1 MLKMLKKRN
10 KEKLIEVKW
19 FKDVKHL
26 SEIYQKTGMLF
37 AFVTYSEEKET
48 YIACHQWVKCRD
60 FLPDAVR
67 AFATKTPCIIYG
79 FEYNRELNPPIDIEH
94 MRMLVSK
101 QVLSKEGLPDFKD
114 TIVSATMLL
123 NHFEKENGIALTKVQ
138 EISTNGS
145 KQKAIYMFTGS
156 PVWVQSPFMVS
167 LYTFLIRLGEKKI
180 KFKDKKELL
189 AVFKKIV
196 NNKTDNDNDSMYLR
210 KMWDKLHTVVAN
222 RNILF
227 PKKNKLHDINFK
239 DYTINNFHNHTGIK
253 SLVECSTP
261 DKKLNKRV
269 IEAFNIKK

>member
-37 AFVTYSEEKET
+37 AFVTYSEEKDT

-67 AFATKTPCIIYG
+67 AFATKTPCVIYG
-79 FEYNRELNPPIDIEH
+79 FEYNSKLNPPIDMEH

-101 QVLSKEGLPDFKD
+101 QVISKEGLPDFKD

-123 NHFEKENGIALTKVQ
+123 NHFEKENGITLTKVQ
-138 EISTNGS
+138 EMSTKGS
-145 KQKAIYMFTGS
+145 KQKAIYMFTSS

-167 LYTFLIRLGEKKI
+167 LYTFLIRLGEKKV

-189 AVFKKIV
+189 TKLKRIAD
-196 NNKTDNDNDSMYLR
+196 NKNDNDNDSVYLG
-210 KMWDKLHTVVAN
+210 KLWDRLHSIVAN

-239 DYTINNFHNHTGIK
+239 DYAIHDFHNYTGIK
-253 SLVECSTP
+253 SLVEFCTP
-261 DKKLNKRV
+261 DKELNKRV
-269 IEAFNIKK
+269 IKMLKTKK